1 MRQSLLD
8 SEKGR
13 QESKIPVP
21 ASGDSRSGGDFDGE
35 GALAR
40 EGPLGDQDEQ
50 KNEHEHGQ
58 DDAFDWPSS
67 ENSFQNQLNANNLS
81 LLERNLRDEAT
92 YLFKYVMLAQVFVY
106 MEAGALPA
114 LLHELVH
121 TYFQMDF
128 SMQGLLGGVVYLAI
142 SAGAPVASYFFQNFN
157 PKTTMAT
164 ALLLNNCATVAFAMT
179 PEHWPW
185 TLIGAR
191 AMIGFVSRRL
201 LLSRSFAL
209 HPSFSVLTQCHYC
222 CDRTPLEPLPPQAHA
237 SVPRRLLSR
246 LGRSL
251 LPP

>member
-8 SEKGR
+8 VEKGR

-21 ASGDSRSGGDFDGE
+21 ARGDARSGGDFDGD
-35 GALAR
+35 GALAPEDLSR
-40 EGPLGDQDEQ
+40 DQVEQ
-50 KNEHEHGQ
+50 KNEHEHGR
-58 DDAFDWPSS
+58 DDAFEWPSS
-67 ENSFQNQLNANNLS
+67 ENSFQHQLNANNLS
-81 LLERNLRDEAT
+81 SLERNLRDEAT

-164 ALLLNNCATVAFAMT
+164 ALLLNNCATVAFALT

-191 AMIGFVSRRL
+191 AMIGSVSKKLARCRDH
-201 LLSRSFAL
+201 SPFIHHSI
-209 HPSFSVLTQCHYC
+209 H
-222 CDRTPLEPLPPQAHA
+222 
-237 SVPRRLLSR
+237 
-246 LGRSL
+246 
-251 LPP
+251 